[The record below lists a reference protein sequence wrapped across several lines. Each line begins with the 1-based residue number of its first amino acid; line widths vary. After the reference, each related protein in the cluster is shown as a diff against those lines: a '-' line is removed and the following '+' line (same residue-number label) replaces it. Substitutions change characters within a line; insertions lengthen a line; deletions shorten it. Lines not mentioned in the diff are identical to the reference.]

1 MKYCSYSSIV
11 RAIGYILIVT
21 LFTNCK
27 KDYHS
32 PNATLQGGRSNSAAT
47 LANLSQTRTAT
58 LFNYNLEGQLVTNYT
73 KTSKASDVASDDG
86 VYAST
91 TKLSPRNGYSLLVLQ
106 GFNFQIPAN
115 ATIHNIRAK
124 ARRFKTGTCGIWEVN
139 ASLVIRREITDLPE
153 WWDQYGA
160 RWADSNQ
167 FPLTETAVNYS
178 QSGSG
183 TTNNGTPYQW
193 TPARINDSYFG
204 ILFQTGSIE
213 NSKGSAVI
221 KYELVEISVEYAL
234 P

>member
-1 MKYCSYSSIV
+1 V
-11 RAIGYILIVT
+11 WAIGYFLIFT

-32 PNATLQGGRSNSAAT
+32 PNSSQSATLERGGSNSAAS
-47 LANLSQTRTAT
+47 LPNLFQTRSAT

-86 VYAST
+86 VYASSL
-91 TKLSPRNGYSLLVLQ
+91 KLTPRNGYSLLVLQ
-106 GFNFQIPAN
+106 GFNFQIPGN

-139 ASLVIRREITDLPE
+139 ASLVMRREITDLPE

-160 RWADSNQ
+160 RWADSNL
-167 FPLTETAVNYS
+167 FPLIETAVSYS
-178 QSGSG
+178 QTGSG
-183 TTNNGTPYQW
+183 TRNNGTPYQW

-221 KYELVEISVEYAL
+221 KYELVEITVEYAL